1 MLTRRHHL
9 LTAADTTPVNVF
21 ADRAVGLQRAE
32 LVGAHNGSAHM
43 GLGLA
48 QLEHDGRIDL
58 HLHSHEESF
67 YILDGEPVLYLDGR
81 GVRLKPGACGV
92 IPIGV
97 AHAWRT
103 PRPASWI
110 DMRAPRPRDPDQPT
124 DTYVLGPTPEAEPD
138 ELDIRDP
145 RNRNLFLLTD
155 SDMDIDRLKTGAPVA
170 APTVSASMATAALA
184 YSGITVKM
192 LVDQRTDAQLHT
204 MFMVD
209 YQPGAVAH
217 PHDHPFEEAYYM
229 LEGEIDV
236 IADNQRYTLRP
247 GDTFWTA
254 TSSIHAFYETKGNH
268 VRWLE
273 TSAPGPPNRHSY
285 RFQRDWEYLQEQL
298 GEDAQRQPTGAG
310 GRDRSSSDR
319 ATG

>member
-1 MLTRRHHL
+1 MAAVLAARRHHL
-9 LTAADTTPVNVF
+9 LAAADARPVGVF
-21 ADRAVGLQRAE
+21 ADRAVGLRRVE
-32 LVGAHNGSAHM
+32 LVGGHAGSVHM
-43 GLGLA
+43 GLGLVE
-48 QLEHDGRIDL
+48 LEAGRVDA
-58 HLHSHEESF
+58 HVHSHEESF
-67 YILDGEPVLYLDGR
+67 YVLEGGPVLYLEGR

-92 IPIGV
+92 IPVGV
-97 AHAWRT
+97 AHAWRS
-103 PRPASWI
+103 PGLARWV
-110 DMRAPRPRDPDQPT
+110 DMRAPRPRDSDQPS
-124 DTYVLGPTPEAEPD
+124 DTFVLGPAPESEPG

-155 SDMDIDRLKTGAPVA
+155 ADMDLDRLKAGAPVA

-192 LVDQRTDAQLHT
+192 LVDQRVDAQLQT

-229 LEGEIDV
+229 LAGEIDV
-236 IADNQRYTLRP
+236 VADDHRYTLRA

-254 TSSIHAFYETKGNH
+254 VGCIHAFYETTNSH

-285 RFQRDWEYLQEQL
+285 RFQRDWQYLTERLDEQR
-298 GEDAQRQPTGAG
+298 GSERPE
-310 GRDRSSSDR
+310 
-319 ATG
+319 